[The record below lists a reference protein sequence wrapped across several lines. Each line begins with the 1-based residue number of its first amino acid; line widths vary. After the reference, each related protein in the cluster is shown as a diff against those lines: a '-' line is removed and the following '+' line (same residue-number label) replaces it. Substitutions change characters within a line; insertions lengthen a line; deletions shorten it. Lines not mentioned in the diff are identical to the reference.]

1 MSYNFGMGKNAI
13 TDLDPEILKYFILQ
27 RFCLFKVATTHRKK
41 QLQSSS
47 ISKFAGKK
55 IVASYLIKWSNGEK
69 RQEEEAEVVAATQ
82 KRKML
87 CKTRRAN
94 LVITVCRSLSQ
105 SI

>member
-1 MSYNFGMGKNAI
+1 M
-13 TDLDPEILKYFILQ
+13 
-27 RFCLFKVATTHRKK
+27 HK

-47 ISKFAGKK
+47 ISKLAGKN

-82 KRKML
+82 KIKML

-94 LVITVCRSLSQ
+94 LVITVCRSLSLFFKIHLAAFAARDQ
-105 SI
+105 IFKAGNYGGS

>member
-1 MSYNFGMGKNAI
+1 MSSCI
-13 TDLDPEILKYFILQ
+13 SPVI
-27 RFCLFKVATTHRKK
+27 KK

-47 ISKFAGKK
+47 NSKLAGKK

-94 LVITVCRSLSQ
+94 LVITVCRSLSLSFFK

>member
-1 MSYNFGMGKNAI
+1 M
-13 TDLDPEILKYFILQ
+13 
-27 RFCLFKVATTHRKK
+27 
-41 QLQSSS
+41 
-47 ISKFAGKK
+47 
-55 IVASYLIKWSNGEK
+55 ASYIIKWSNGEK

-105 SI
+105 IHLAAFAARDQIFNAGNYGGS

>member
-1 MSYNFGMGKNAI
+1 M
-13 TDLDPEILKYFILQ
+13 
-27 RFCLFKVATTHRKK
+27 
-41 QLQSSS
+41 
-47 ISKFAGKK
+47 
-55 IVASYLIKWSNGEK
+55 ASYLIKWSNGEK

-94 LVITVCRSLSQ
+94 LVITVCRSLSLSFFK